1 MSETLYW
8 VLVFI
13 GGIALGLFFFGGLW
27 FTINK
32 AVNAKIPALWFFV
45 SFVIR
50 IGAVML
56 GFYYVS
62 SVGWQG
68 LITCLIGFITAR
80 FIVTHFTKPMAKKE
94 EVYIES

>member
-8 VLVFI
+8 VLAFI

-27 FTINK
+27 FTIK
-32 AVNAKIPALWFFV
+32 KGVNAKIPAIWFFV
-45 SFVIR
+45 SIVIR
-50 IGAVML
+50 TGVVMI

-62 SVGWQG
+62 PAGWQG
-68 LITCLIGFITAR
+68 LIICLIGFIIAR
-80 FIVTHFTKPMAKKE
+80 FVVTHFTKRIEKKG